1 VAGLPLSGA
10 VLLIAPDPDAG
21 AGGVRPQLVDL
32 LGPARCAALGRLL
45 ITRAARWA
53 ADVAPGR
60 VYVAAEAT
68 AADSVLALA
77 SDDARLIPVPGA
89 PSAPAPEAGAAPG
102 AGPGA
107 GVSERL
113 AGAVARAWTEAEDG
127 PLLVVWPDLP
137 RWRAE
142 HARSALDDLAAGCG
156 VSVGP
161 VFDGG
166 FYLLALQRPVP
177 SLFELAAEAWSS
189 PDAMGLALDVI
200 HRAGLETGLLRT
212 ERGLRRAADV
222 RAALADPLLDP
233 ELRSILQG

>member
-1 VAGLPLSGA
+1 VAGSPPPGT

-21 AGGVRPQLVDL
+21 AGGVRPELAEL
-32 LGPARCAALGRLL
+32 LGPERCAALGRLL

-53 ADVAPGR
+53 AEVAPGR
-60 VYVAAEAT
+60 AHVTCEPA
-68 AADSVLALA
+68 AADGVRALIGDGVRA
-77 SDDARLIPVPGA
+77 LVGD
-89 PSAPAPEAGAAPG
+89 G
-102 AGPGA
+102 AGP

-127 PLLVVWPDLP
+127 PLLVMWPELP

-142 HARSALDDLAAGCG
+142 HAGSALDDLAAGCG

-166 FYLLALQRPVP
+166 FYLVALRRPVP
-177 SLFELAAEAWSS
+177 ALFELAAEAWSS
-189 PDAMGLALDVI
+189 PDAMGRALDVV
-200 HRAGLETGLLRT
+200 HRAGLEAGLLHT
-212 ERGLRRAADV
+212 ERGLRLAADA